1 MSAIGGSLSRFSLG
15 ARVGV
20 VWLVIFGLTMPL
32 AVLLSVQLARKSFEK
47 VSLRGRTIVVK
58 GFAERPIESDFA
70 MWSGT
75 LIARGPDVASASA
88 RLEEARRALLDRL
101 GVEGFGRESIGVGV
115 VTVTPQSLRDK
126 DGNYTNTI
134 EIYTLRQ
141 SIWASSSRVR
151 QVESLSREVSDLL
164 TAGIEL
170 DASPPRY
177 LFSGLEGM
185 KLDMISAASGNARE
199 RAMRLLEGGG
209 SRLGS
214 LRSASQGVF
223 QITPP
228 LTTEI
233 DNAGMNDTSSISKVI
248 KAVVTCEFE
257 IE

>member
-1 MSAIGGSLSRFSLG
+1 MSVFGGGASRFSMG
-15 ARVGV
+15 SRVGV
-20 VWLVIFGLTMPL
+20 VWLVIFALTMPL
-32 AVLLSVQLARKSFEK
+32 AVLLSVQLARTSFEK
-47 VSLRGRTIVVK
+47 VSLRGRTITVK

-75 LIARGPDVASASA
+75 LIARGPDIATASGK
-88 RLEEARRALLDRL
+88 LEAARRALLERL
-101 GVEGFGRESIGVGV
+101 GVEGFSADSIGIGV
-115 VTVTPQSLRDK
+115 VSVTPQSMRDK
-126 DGNYTNTI
+126 DGNATNTI
-134 EIYTLRQ
+134 EMYVLRQ
-141 SIWASSSRVR
+141 SIWGSSARVR
-151 QVESLSREVSDLL
+151 QVETFSRGVSDLL

-170 DASPPRY
+170 DAEAPRY

-199 RAMRLLEGGG
+199 RATRLLEGGG
-209 SRLGS
+209 SELGS

-233 DNAGMNDTSSISKVI
+233 DNSGMSDTSSISKVI

-257 IE
+257 ID